1 MNSNLLNINTLIKI
15 GLATLLFLCLL
26 KMPYGYYQIVRF
38 LATGVFIYFA
48 LTLNKDDKQYLTKQI
63 VFISL
68 AILFQPLFKIALGRT
83 IWNIV
88 DIIIGVAL
96 IVSIFFGT
104 NKTAAP

>member
-1 MNSNLLNINTLIKI
+1 MNSNLFNIDNLIKI

-48 LTLNKDDKQYLTKQI
+48 LTLTKDDKQYLPKQI
-63 VFISL
+63 IFISL

-88 DIIIGVAL
+88 DIIVGVGL
-96 IVSIFFGT
+96 IVSIFFGS
-104 NKTAAP
+104 KKRAAP